1 VVAICDHLVLFALR
15 KPKHKVFREPLTV
28 AFYLLVEPLGCH
40 AMKRSK
46 VGIKHDLQRANQKN
60 LVRDTLGWTR
70 ENSSISG
77 RTLLPVTASSLV
89 NVSAL

>member
-1 VVAICDHLVLFALR
+1 
-15 KPKHKVFREPLTV
+15 
-28 AFYLLVEPLGCH
+28 
-40 AMKRSK
+40 MKRSK